1 MIFILNV
8 PQVPIPD
15 QTAYSE
21 LLWAKE
27 VVAPSLPLCVQ
38 HGHADPGDLVMT
50 DESDRRY
57 KRRAGIHTVFKGTIA
72 LEVSVL
78 LAGLSLPSVSL
89 QTFSSLKSRDS

>member
-1 MIFILNV
+1 MGKGGGCSIS
-8 PQVPIPD
+8 
-15 QTAYSE
+15 A
-21 LLWAKE
+21 
-27 VVAPSLPLCVQ
+27 PLCP
-38 HGHADPGDLVMT
+38 DPGDLVMT

-89 QTFSSLKSRDS
+89 QIFSSLKSRDS